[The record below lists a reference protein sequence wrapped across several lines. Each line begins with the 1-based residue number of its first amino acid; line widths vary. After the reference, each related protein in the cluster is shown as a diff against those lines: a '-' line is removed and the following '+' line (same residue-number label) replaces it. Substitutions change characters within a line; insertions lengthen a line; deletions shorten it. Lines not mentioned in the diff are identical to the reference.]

1 MNEWQDMI
9 TTLYKNGCQL
19 CPRECGADRIHG
31 QTGFCGMTDELMA
44 ARAALHYWEEPC
56 ISGTEGSG
64 AVFFSGCTL
73 RCVFCQNAEI
83 AAGHA
88 GKMLSVDRLADI
100 FLELQEKKANNLN
113 LVTATHFLPLILPAL
128 EKAKAKGFKIP
139 VVYNT
144 GGYEKTE
151 IIKMLDGIVD
161 IWLPDLKYYDTAL
174 SSRYSQA
181 KNYFDHAS
189 EAISQM
195 VRQTGAPVLDSDG
208 IMQSGVI
215 IRHMVLPGAR
225 EDSIRLLHWIHD
237 NLPKGQYYISLL
249 SQYTPFFRAAKANPG
264 GSEFPE
270 ISRRITTF
278 EYEKVL
284 NEAIALGL
292 EQGFM
297 QEKSS
302 AKEEYTPPFDLEGL
316 D

>member
-113 LVTATHFLPLILPAL
+113 LVTATHFLPFILPAL
-128 EKAKAKGFKIP
+128 EKAKAHGLKIP

-161 IWLPDLKYYDTAL
+161 IWLPDHKYRSSELSGKYSRAKDYPEKAASAL
-174 SSRYSQA
+174 EQIV
-181 KNYFDHAS
+181 K
-189 EAISQM
+189 
-195 VRQTGAPVLDSDG
+195 QTGEPVFDDRG
-208 IMQSGVI
+208 MMKKGVI
-215 IRHMVLPGAR
+215 VRHLVLPG
-225 EDSIRLLHWIHD
+225 
-237 NLPKGQYYISLL
+237 YISDSKDVLEYL
-249 SQYTPFFRAAKANPG
+249 WDHFGNKIYVSIMSQYTPLSHVTAW
-264 GSEFPE
+264 PE
-270 ISRRITTF
+270 LNRRVTQE
-278 EYEKVL
+278 EYEEVT
-284 NEAIALGL
+284 
-292 EQGFM
+292 
-297 QEKSS
+297 EKLFRKK
-302 AKEEYTPPFDLEGL
+302 A
-316 D
+316 

>member
-9 TTLYKNGCQL
+9 TTLYKNGCRL
-19 CPRECGADRIHG
+19 CPRECSADRIHG

-113 LVTATHFLPLILPAL
+113 LVTATHFLPFILPAL
-128 EKAKAKGFKIP
+128 EKAKAHGLKIP

-161 IWLPDLKYYDTAL
+161 IWLPDHKYRSSELSGKYSRAKDYPEKAAAAL
-174 SSRYSQA
+174 EQIV
-181 KNYFDHAS
+181 K
-189 EAISQM
+189 
-195 VRQTGAPVLDSDG
+195 QTGEPVFDDRG
-208 IMQSGVI
+208 MMKKGVI
-215 IRHMVLPGAR
+215 VRHLVLPG
-225 EDSIRLLHWIHD
+225 
-237 NLPKGQYYISLL
+237 YISDSKDVLEYL
-249 SQYTPFFRAAKANPG
+249 WDHFGNKIYVSIMSQYTPLPHVSAWPKLNRQVTWDEYHEVVDYARFLGMRQVYIQEGECANDSFIP
-264 GSEFPE
+264 
-270 ISRRITTF
+270 
-278 EYEKVL
+278 
-284 NEAIALGL
+284 AL
-292 EQGFM
+292 
-297 QEKSS
+297 
-302 AKEEYTPPFDLEGL
+302 DCEGI
-316 D
+316 

>member
-1 MNEWQDMI
+1 MSEWLNVI
-9 TTLYKNGCQL
+9 TTLYRKGCQL

-31 QTGFCGMTDELMA
+31 QTGFCGMTDEMMA

-128 EKAKAKGFKIP
+128 EKAKAKGLKIP

-161 IWLPDLKYYDTAL
+161 IWLPDYKYRSSELSAKYSRAKDYPEKAAAAL
-174 SSRYSQA
+174 
-181 KNYFDHAS
+181 
-189 EAISQM
+189 EQM
-195 VRQTGAPVLDSDG
+195 VQQTGVSVFDKRG
-208 IMQSGVI
+208 MMKKGVI
-215 IRHMVLPGAR
+215 VRHLVLPGCIS
-225 EDSIRLLHWIHD
+225 DSKDVLEYLWDHFGNKIYVSIM
-237 NLPKGQYYISLL
+237 
-249 SQYTPFFRAAKANPG
+249 SQYTPLPHVTAW
-264 GSEFPE
+264 PE
-270 ISRRITTF
+270 LNRKVTQE
-278 EYEKVL
+278 EYEEVIDY
-284 NEAIALGL
+284 ARFLGMS
-292 EQGFM
+292 QVYI
-297 QEKSS
+297 QEGEC
-302 AKEEYTPPFDLEGL
+302 AKDSFIPAFDCEGI
-316 D
+316 

>member
-128 EKAKAKGFKIP
+128 EKAKAKGLKIP

-161 IWLPDLKYYDTAL
+161 IWLPDHKYRSSELSAKYSRAKDYPEKAAAALEQMVQQTGVSVFDKRGMMKKGVIVRHLLLPGCADDSRRVIAYPLDTYGEEIYISIMNQFTPLKGL
-174 SSRYSQA
+174 SS
-181 KNYFDHAS
+181 
-189 EAISQM
+189 
-195 VRQTGAPVLDSDG
+195 
-208 IMQSGVI
+208 
-215 IRHMVLPGAR
+215 
-225 EDSIRLLHWIHD
+225 
-237 NLPKGQYYISLL
+237 
-249 SQYTPFFRAAKANPG
+249 
-264 GSEFPE
+264 FPE
-270 ISRRITTF
+270 LNRKISDE
-278 EYEKVL
+278 EYEQIIDF
-284 NEAIALGL
+284 AIERGISNA
-292 EQGFM
+292 FI
-297 QEKSS
+297 QEGGT
-302 AKEEYTPPFDLEGL
+302 AEESFIPQFDLEGV
-316 D
+316 